1 MQLNSAN
8 FANVLG
14 ENCQIE
20 RHLRTKFGGVVEKQI
35 CSHNNY
41 VYQDTVHYW
50 IKQNT
55 YMCEAYKLVK
65 QHMHVDKGNLLCLN
79 MPHQLQGKLSLGPW
93 PCQEVK
99 YF

>member
-1 MQLNSAN
+1 MCNKILSTIELN
-8 FANVLG
+8 
-14 ENCQIE
+14 
-20 RHLRTKFGGVVEKQI
+20 K
-35 CSHNNY
+35 
-41 VYQDTVHYW
+41 
-50 IKQNT
+50 NT

-99 YF
+99 YFLIYSTLQLSYEYCPLQECDKVKTTFEGINN